1 MAKGLGRG
9 GGYQPS
15 RCQQAH
21 TLLYDGKNATRTS
34 KAHSSP
40 ADLASLDWPERTER
54 SCRKPCIAVVRRMNP
69 RWIERPLKRGASAAR
84 VTLVFLRVV
93 YRGKEPEA
101 APKIGPKEVFWKP
114 WLMTVCLLVILW
126 VLDPV
131 DVATNSARASAELF
145 YRVVSPN
152 YHQPTSKDKIGSSN
166 PLDDNS
172 KIAVIVINDETLRR
186 KGAPWPPPFSVHAE
200 VIEKVLLYNP
210 KALFINFGFFDA
222 RGQKNLDALIE
233 VLSDAYR
240 KVPPGTHKACDS
252 GIFKSKE
259 CEGADWRVPVF
270 LAGAPRS
277 LGPRKALYQ
286 LGVIPQLQDTVTGTV
301 STRYSTEH
309 ELRYNSYPLFDC
321 FTGEPSAAL
330 AMYAAGYDDW
340 ITWGLDL
347 TPCPLP
353 AQREERDRKGG
364 PNKLSVY
371 WASWGDA
378 TSSRGSYECKTLPEG
393 LFGRMFKVV
402 WIWVRGLF
410 QDDKAWREQFQACPP
425 HRSYAA
431 HAFLADDRPELA
443 EFMDDRYVFYGG
455 NFAMADDL
463 ITPPTHEPVPGV
475 FLHAMALDN
484 LLRFRGEYVRVE
496 GESGIFA
503 VTTWLTLA
511 VIAFAGF
518 CTVMAWNG
526 YEALTKRP
534 ARPRIGDTSFGPDPY
549 RSKAEIIWDRLRPIG
564 SQFIGGGWVLTFLL
578 LSVAGTFFALWIG
591 FSVLNFAP
599 INFIGIL
606 SFVGIHTIVR
616 SGREILH
623 GVLGGG

>member
-1 MAKGLGRG
+1 MR
-9 GGYQPS
+9 
-15 RCQQAH
+15 
-21 TLLYDGKNATRTS
+21 AT
-34 KAHSSP
+34 
-40 ADLASLDWPERTER
+40 
-54 SCRKPCIAVVRRMNP
+54 V
-69 RWIERPLKRGASAAR
+69 
-84 VTLVFLRVV
+84 VFLRDI
-93 YRGKEPEA
+93 YRGQDSEA
-101 APKIGPKEVFWKP
+101 APKTGPKKVFWRP
-114 WLMTVCLLVILW
+114 WFMTVGLLLILW
-126 VLDPV
+126 FLDPV
-131 DVATNSARASAELF
+131 DVASNSARASAELF
-145 YRVVSPN
+145 YRVVSVN
-152 YHQPTSKDKIGSSN
+152 YRVPTALEKAGSN
-166 PLDDNS
+166 DPLDDNTN
-172 KIAVIVINDETLRR
+172 IAVIVINDETLRR
-186 KGAPWPPPFSVHAE
+186 KDVPWPPPFSVHAE

-210 KALFINFGFFDA
+210 KALFIDFGFFDD
-222 RGQKNLDALIE
+222 RGQKDLDALIE

-252 GIFKSKE
+252 GILKSKE
-259 CEGADWRVPVF
+259 CEGAVWRVPVF

-309 ELRYNSYPLFDC
+309 ELPYNSYPLYDC
-321 FTGEPSAAL
+321 FTGELSAAL
-330 AMYAAGYDDW
+330 AMYAAYHADW
-340 ITWGLDL
+340 ITTWGLDL
-347 TPCPLP
+347 TACPRD
-353 AQREERDRKGG
+353 AEREERDRKGG

-393 LFGRMFKVV
+393 LFGRMFQVV

-410 QDDKAWREQFQACPP
+410 QDDKTWREQFQACPP

-431 HAFLADDRPELA
+431 HAFLTDDRPELA

-484 LLRFRGEYVRVE
+484 LLRFRGEYVRME

-511 VIAFAGF
+511 LVMFAGF
-518 CTVMAWNG
+518 CTVVAWNG

-534 ARPRIGDTSFGPDPY
+534 AGQVTGDTSLGPKPY
-549 RSKAEIIWDRLRPIG
+549 HSRAEMIWDWLRPVG
-564 SQFIGGGWVLTFLL
+564 NRLIGGAWILIFLL
-578 LSVAGTFFALWIG
+578 LSVVGTFFALWIG
-591 FSVLNFAP
+591 FSVLNLAP
-599 INFIGIL
+599 INYIGIL
-606 SFVGIHTIVR
+606 SFVGVHTIVR
-616 SGREILH
+616 GGREILR

>member
-1 MAKGLGRG
+1 
-9 GGYQPS
+9 
-15 RCQQAH
+15 
-21 TLLYDGKNATRTS
+21 
-34 KAHSSP
+34 
-40 ADLASLDWPERTER
+40 
-54 SCRKPCIAVVRRMNP
+54 MNP
-69 RWIERPLKRGASAAR
+69 RWIERPLKKGASATR

-93 YRGKEPEA
+93 YKWEGIEA
-101 APKIGPKEVFWKP
+101 APTRTPKSVFFLNWAR
-114 WLMTVCLLVILW
+114 TVGLLLILW
-126 VLDPV
+126 FLDPV
-131 DVATNSARASAELF
+131 NVASNSSRASAELF
-145 YRVVSPN
+145 YRVVSPS
-152 YHQPTSKDKIGSSN
+152 YHQPTAEDKIGSSN

-172 KIAVIVINDETLRR
+172 KIAVIVINDETLKR
-186 KGAPWPPPFSVHAE
+186 KGVPWPPPFSVHAE

-210 KALFINFGFFDA
+210 KALFIDFGFFDV
-222 RGQKNLDALIE
+222 RDEEELKTFTDVLDGRLKQLTSEA
-233 VLSDAYR
+233 
-240 KVPPGTHKACDS
+240 HKACNLDLLK
-252 GIFKSKE
+252 FKE
-259 CEGADWRVPVF
+259 CEGDIRRVPVF

-277 LGPRKALYQ
+277 LGPQKVPYQ
-286 LGVIPQLQDTVTGTV
+286 LEVIPQLRDTVTGTV

-309 ELRYNSYPLFDC
+309 ELRYNSYPLYDC

-347 TPCPLP
+347 TRCLLP
-353 AQREERDRKGG
+353 AQREERGLRGG
-364 PNKLSVY
+364 PDKLSVY

-378 TSSRGSYECKTLPEG
+378 GSSRGSYECKTLPASWPARAAQV
-393 LFGRMFKVV
+393 L
-402 WIWVRGLF
+402 WNWVLGVF
-410 QDDKAWREQFQACPP
+410 QHDVSWRAQFQACPP

-431 HAFLADDRPELA
+431 HDFLVDESVELA

-496 GESGIFA
+496 GESGIIA

-511 VIAFAGF
+511 VIAFVGIF
-518 CTVMAWNG
+518 TVVAWNG

-534 ARPRIGDTSFGPDPY
+534 AGKETGDTSSGPKPY
-549 RSKAEIIWDRLRPIG
+549 HSRAETIWIWLRPVGSKLIG
-564 SQFIGGGWVLTFLL
+564 AAWVVIFLL
-578 LSVAGTFFALWIG
+578 LSVVGTFFALWIG

-599 INFIGIL
+599 INYIGIL
-606 SFVGIHTIVR
+606 SFVGVHTIVR
-616 SGREILH
+616 GGREILT

>member
-1 MAKGLGRG
+1 
-9 GGYQPS
+9 
-15 RCQQAH
+15 
-21 TLLYDGKNATRTS
+21 
-34 KAHSSP
+34 
-40 ADLASLDWPERTER
+40 
-54 SCRKPCIAVVRRMNP
+54 MNP

-93 YRGKEPEA
+93 YRWEGSEA
-101 APKIGPKEVFWKP
+101 APTRTLKSIFFLNWAR
-114 WLMTVCLLVILW
+114 TVGLLLILW
-126 VLDPV
+126 FLDPV
-131 DVATNSARASAELF
+131 DVASNSSRASAELF
-145 YRVVSPN
+145 YRVVSASYNP
-152 YHQPTSKDKIGSSN
+152 PTAEDKIGSSN

-186 KGAPWPPPFSVHAE
+186 NDVPWPPPFSVHAK

-210 KALFINFGFFDA
+210 KALFIDFGFFDP

-240 KVPPGTHKACDS
+240 KVPPGAHKACDS

-259 CEGADWRVPVF
+259 CEGAIWRVPVF

-277 LGPRKALYQ
+277 LGPQKAPYQ

-309 ELRYNSYPLFDC
+309 ELPYNSYPLYDC

-330 AMYAAGYDDW
+330 AMYAAYHDDW
-340 ITWGLDL
+340 DSWGLNR
-347 TPCPLP
+347 TPCPRT
-353 AQREERDRKGG
+353 AQREERDREGG

-378 TSSRGSYECKTLPEG
+378 TSSRGSYQCKTLPEG
-393 LFGRMFKVV
+393 LFGRVFQVV
-402 WIWVRGLF
+402 WIWGRGLF
-410 QDDKAWREQFQACPP
+410 QDDTAWREQFQACPP

-431 HAFLADDRPELA
+431 HAFLDDVRPELA

-484 LLRFRGEYVRVE
+484 LIRRGEKYIRIE
-496 GESGIFA
+496 AGSGLGA

-511 VIAFAGF
+511 VIAFVGI
-518 CTVMAWNG
+518 CSVMAWNG
-526 YEALTKRP
+526 YEALTKRH
-534 ARPRIGDTSFGPDPY
+534 ARPKIGDTSFGPDPY
-549 RSKAEIIWDRLRPIG
+549 RSKVEIIWDRLRPIG
-564 SQFIGGGWVLTFLL
+564 SQFIGGSWVLIFLS
-578 LSVAGTFFALWIG
+578 LSVVGTFFALWIG
-591 FSVLNFAP
+591 FSVLHLAP
-599 INFIGIL
+599 FNYIGIL
-606 SFVGIHTIVR
+606 SFVGVHTIVR
-616 SGREILH
+616 GGREILT